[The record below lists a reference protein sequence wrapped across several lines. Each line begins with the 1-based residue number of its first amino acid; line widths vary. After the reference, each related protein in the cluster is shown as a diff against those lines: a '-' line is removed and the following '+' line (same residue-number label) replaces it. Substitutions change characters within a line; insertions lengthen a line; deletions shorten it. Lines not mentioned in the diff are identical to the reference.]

1 MKRLTVN
8 MSNMFLTER
17 AFLPKVLILL
27 RYQLKTPLTM
37 CVFTQDTMSEHFAK
51 LGDFLANDFQQ
62 SSALPKFDGPFPL
75 VGLSAQKKLAFQAGS
90 NWFCRFFMEIRSEP
104 QVLH

>member
-27 RYQLKTPLTM
+27 HYPLKTSLTM

-75 VGLSAQKKLAFQAGS
+75 V
-90 NWFCRFFMEIRSEP
+90 
-104 QVLH
+104 